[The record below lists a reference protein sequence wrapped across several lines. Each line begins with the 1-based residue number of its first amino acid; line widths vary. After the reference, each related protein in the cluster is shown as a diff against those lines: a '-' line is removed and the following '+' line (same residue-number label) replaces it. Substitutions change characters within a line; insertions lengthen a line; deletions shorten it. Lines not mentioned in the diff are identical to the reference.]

1 MPHLIKP
8 GNRMEE
14 GGVAGTATVSF
25 TDDFGTLLRIESYKM
40 INAEQKAA
48 RESSFGVPIA
58 APAFTIS

>member
-1 MPHLIKP
+1 
-8 GNRMEE
+8 MEE